1 MQNESQNWTHC
12 YSVQTLVIYN
22 INEIEGTFS
31 VQTLKPWSFVTFNIV
46 IIHIFP
52 GTFIEIP
59 QVIQK
64 IQRLFLSK
72 LALFIDFHQFFGL
85 LDISLLY
92 KN

>member
-31 VQTLKPWSFVTFNIV
+31 VQTLKLWSFVTFNIV
-46 IIHIFP
+46 IRHIFP
-52 GTFIEIP
+52 GNFIEIA

-64 IQRLFLSK
+64 IQRLFC
-72 LALFIDFHQFFGL
+72 Q
-85 LDISLLY
+85 
-92 KN
+92 N